1 MGSQST
7 VPTFTLRQFST
18 CRSTAW
24 MLSVNR
30 RAEGLPMLRVC
41 GQLSGLS
48 KRSKRT
54 LERCHCLARLRPI
67 SVGDFMHG
75 PDALLMMLIQ
85 RFPAQGDQ
93 TGFQTAPMNDDC
105 RTRMVAQ
112 QTHFLVGRNK

>member
-1 MGSQST
+1 
-7 VPTFTLRQFST
+7 
-18 CRSTAW
+18 

-30 RAEGLPMLRVC
+30 RAEGLPMLRLC
-41 GQLSGLS
+41 GQLPGLS

-54 LERCHCLARLRPI
+54 LERCHCLARLRPM

-85 RFPAQGDQ
+85 RFPAQGNQ
-93 TGFQTAPMNDDC
+93 TGFHAAPMNDDC

-112 QTHFLVGRNK
+112 QAHFLVGVMKTACRPNSSALR